1 MEKRLHR
8 NDYTAAETDWEPGKT
23 LLPMAAEKTLL
34 SIAVEKTLLSMAEE
48 KTGGRGEGGGD
59 RILSMVKYQTDSPWK
74 TKCG

>member
-48 KTGGRGEGGGD
+48 KTGGRGEGGGGSHL
-59 RILSMVKYQTDSPWK
+59 IYGQIPN
-74 TKCG
+74 